1 MGRMEVVNMSKSINF
16 KNNVFLDTSGIVH
29 NRETL
34 KNLINNNL
42 KADNGYMKS
51 PNGIIIQ
58 WGAQTVSGITV
69 NEYKKEINFPI
80 AFPNKCTNI
89 QVTIN
94 DVGYGI
100 QGFTTSVGV
109 PELSSTKFTANFK
122 STSNRYSSITM
133 KIYWLAI
140 GY

>member
-1 MGRMEVVNMSKSINF
+1 MSKSIKF
-16 KNNVFLDTSGIVH
+16 RNNIYLDTSGIVH

-34 KNLINNNL
+34 NNLINANQ
-42 KADNGYMKS
+42 KQDNGYVKLL
-51 PNGIIIQ
+51 NGIIIQ
-58 WGAQTVSGITV
+58 WGSQTVSGITI

-100 QGFTTSVGV
+100 QGFTTGVGV

-122 STSNRYSSITM
+122 STSNRYSSISM